1 MERKN
6 NEIIYNE
13 VYRTCVSE
21 NGLWDQIRVDHGREF
36 YLTLYIQEKLRS
48 AGRGDPGIAPYVQT
62 TSRHNHII
70 ERIWVEVNSR
80 VTYPVKRIVVAMD
93 DQGEIN
99 MDNDTEKFCVSYV
112 LRNVCSVGLKR
123 MISAWNN
130 HSIPHK
136 GIPNALQAS
145 RSATHVL
152 NPADIPTI
160 SSYRQ
165 QGGSLMEFGND
176 PLASNAF
183 LCQRRQEIW
192 QLRCAGLTFEDIY
205 GAVMCGNTGHL
216 KTAILKFIEVTDE
229 LS

>member
-1 MERKN
+1 
-6 NEIIYNE
+6 
-13 VYRTCVSE
+13 
-21 NGLWDQIRVDHGREF
+21 
-36 YLTLYIQEKLRS
+36 
-48 AGRGDPGIAPYVQT
+48 
-62 TSRHNHII
+62 
-70 ERIWVEVNSR
+70 
-80 VTYPVKRIVVAMD
+80 
-93 DQGEIN
+93 
-99 MDNDTEKFCVSYV
+99 
-112 LRNVCSVGLKR
+112 

-152 NPADIPTI
+152 NPADIPTASAAI

-165 QGGSLMEFGND
+165 QGGSLTDPSEFGND

-192 QLRCAGLTFEDIY
+192 QVRCAGLTFEDLY